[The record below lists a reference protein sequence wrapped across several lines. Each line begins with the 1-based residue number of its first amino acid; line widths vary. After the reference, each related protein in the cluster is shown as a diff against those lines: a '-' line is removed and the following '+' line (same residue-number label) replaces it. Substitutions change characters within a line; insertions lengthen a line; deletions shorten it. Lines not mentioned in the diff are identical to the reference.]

1 MKLVLVNAPGINILP
16 PLAGGLLPT
25 SSNQYLKVTAPAT
38 VKANITLNI
47 TTDLNNSVDNMAMCT
62 QIDVSIVGTIGE
74 GSAQKDFT
82 DNITL
87 IGSYSFTTV
96 NNKTIILM
104 GDKATTLQL
113 CQIEVISCGQT
124 STFAE

>member
-16 PLAGGLLPT
+16 PLTGGPLPT
-25 SSNQYLKVTAPAT
+25 SLNQYLKVTAPAT
-38 VKANITLNI
+38 VKANITLTI

-62 QIDVSIVGTIGE
+62 QITVSIIGTIGE

-87 IGSYSFTTV
+87 IGSSSFSTV
-96 NNKTIILM
+96 NNKSIILM
-104 GDKATTLQL
+104 GDRATSLQL

-124 STFAE
+124 STSVE